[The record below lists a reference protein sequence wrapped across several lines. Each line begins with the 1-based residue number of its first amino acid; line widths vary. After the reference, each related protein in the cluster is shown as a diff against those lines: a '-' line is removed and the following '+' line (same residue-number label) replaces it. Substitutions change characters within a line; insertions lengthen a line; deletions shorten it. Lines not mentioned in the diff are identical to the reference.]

1 MMCNATGGRDRES
14 FLCKNRPLALSHGAQ
29 LLGDD
34 KMKQQLE
41 FVRQSPLHHPPG
53 IYHP

>member
-1 MMCNATGGRDRES
+1 MCIATGGRDKES
-14 FLCKNRPLALSHGAQ
+14 GFLKNRPLALSPGAQ

-41 FVRQSPLHHPPG
+41 FVRQSP
-53 IYHP
+53 